1 MEISGLIL
9 IRIWMSAES
18 LPKCSGFS
26 TLLASQLPFIRESD
40 TVTVTPNKISDHKIS
55 AYGAEQVLP

>member
-1 MEISGLIL
+1 
-9 IRIWMSAES
+9 MSAES